1 MFVRYGTGTID
12 GKALSERD
20 GVMLEAGE
28 SGSVLKATSTIE
40 FFILGMPKLAQ
51 AKSAPKTKES
61 AGKKAS
67 LVA

>member
-12 GKALSERD
+12 GKAISERD

-40 FFILGMPKLAQ
+40 LFILGMPKLAQ
-51 AKSAPKTKES
+51 AKSAPKTNSSTKE
-61 AGKKAS
+61 KA
-67 LVA
+67 VA